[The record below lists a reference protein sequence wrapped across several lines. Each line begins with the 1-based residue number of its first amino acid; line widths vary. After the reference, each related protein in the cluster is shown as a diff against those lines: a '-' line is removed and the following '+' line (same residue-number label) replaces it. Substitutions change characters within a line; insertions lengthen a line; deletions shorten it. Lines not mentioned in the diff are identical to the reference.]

1 MTSTPSQVLSRH
13 MVYIWSIHHLKAWVR
28 VVNAPETWLYSA
40 GRLKALAIYMLW
52 LRDAEKAEWVRTVN
66 SPELVY
72 VSGRVRQPGEINGK
86 SGNLNNA
93 LAQIYPPD
101 VEIPLDEVICVFD
114 ADQVSSQG
122 LVVRLRV

>member
-1 MTSTPSQVLSRH
+1 MLFCTH
-13 MVYIWSIHHLKAWVR
+13 
-28 VVNAPETWLYSA
+28 
-40 GRLKALAIYMLW
+40 RLTALA
-52 LRDAEKAEWVRTVN
+52 RHVVCARSAEKAEWVRQVN

-93 LAQIYPPD
+93 LNQIYPPD

-114 ADQVSSQG
+114 ADQVRSQT
-122 LVVRLRV
+122 